1 MASELE
7 SAVWGDQE
15 DEFEREVASLTPEE
29 LKQRI
34 RALDNEIRIMK
45 SDMGRIKHE
54 ATQQTA
60 HIKDNKEKVKL
71 NKVLPYLVSNVI
83 EIVEPYVDPAEEAD
97 GAATDLT
104 LTPECKGVVIKT
116 STRQTVFLPV
126 PGLVH
131 ADEVKPGE
139 LVGVN
144 KDSYIMLEKLPTE
157 FDSRVKAMEVDEKP
171 TEDYTDIGGL
181 DKQIQE
187 LIEAVV
193 LPMTH
198 SEKFDTIGIR
208 APKGVLL
215 YGPPGTGKTLL
226 ARACA
231 KNTEAVFLK
240 LAGPQ
245 LVQMYIGD
253 GAKLIRDAFDLAK
266 EKVI

>member
-1 MASELE
+1 MAGLE
-7 SAVWGDQE
+7 SEVFGDQADPFLE
-15 DEFEREVASLTPEE
+15 EIQGLTNDE

-45 SDMGRIKHE
+45 SDINRIKHE
-54 ATQQTA
+54 SRQQEA
-60 HIKDNKEKVKL
+60 HIKDNKEKIKV
-71 NKVLPYLVSNVI
+71 NKQLPYLVANVI
-83 EIVEPYVDPAEEAD
+83 EIVEPYIDPNEEFD
-97 GAATDLT
+97 GSATDLN
-104 LTPECKGVVIKT
+104 LAEKEAKGVVVKT

-126 PGLVH
+126 PGLIR
-131 ADEVKPGE
+131 ANEVKPSE

-144 KDSYIMLEKLPTE
+144 KDSYIILEKLPSE

-171 TEDYTDIGGL
+171 TEDYSDIGGC

-198 SEKFDTIGIR
+198 AERFTSIGIK

-245 LVQMYIGD
+245 LVQMYIGM
-253 GAKLIRDAFDLAK
+253 FD
-266 EKVI
+266 